1 MPTAPAPISG
11 AVVAEA
17 GGRDA
22 RRRPV
27 PDARDGVD
35 LLLGG
40 IEERR
45 RESERDVAAD
55 DDEVEIERG
64 ADRARRA
71 PDEPSGAPHDVV
83 RRLGERDGP

>member
-1 MPTAPAPISG
+1 MPDRAGADQR
-11 AVVAEA
+11 AVVAEP

-22 RRRPV
+22 RRGAV

-45 RESERDVAAD
+45 REPERDVATD
-55 DDEVEIERG
+55 DDQVEIERG

-71 PDEPSGAPHDVV
+71 SDEPPGAAHDVV
-83 RRLGERDGP
+83 RRLASAGGR